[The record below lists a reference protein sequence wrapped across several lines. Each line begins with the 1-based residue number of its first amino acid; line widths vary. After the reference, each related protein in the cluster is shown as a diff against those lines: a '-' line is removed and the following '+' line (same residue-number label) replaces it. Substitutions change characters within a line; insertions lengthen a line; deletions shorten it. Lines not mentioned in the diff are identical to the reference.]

1 MFLPGF
7 LGLIFATVP
16 VVVITVFIISLVE
29 ALFILPA
36 HLAHASKPRQTPA
49 WQRPIEAVRLSMQ
62 RGLHHFTYQQFEPL
76 LQRALNQRL
85 LTVAMGVA
93 ILCVT
98 MAWAMSGRLG
108 FSLMPRVESD
118 QVQATVTLPIGSHI
132 SVSRELSQQLLDAAA
147 QLSEQEETLTFSS
160 TRSRSASAVVSSGR
174 LDRLATKGTWAS
186 APPKSAAAGIVK
198 TGFTG

>member
-1 MFLPGF
+1 
-7 LGLIFATVP
+7 
-16 VVVITVFIISLVE
+16 
-29 ALFILPA
+29 
-36 HLAHASKPRQTPA
+36 
-49 WQRPIEAVRLSMQ
+49 
-62 RGLHHFTYQQFEPL
+62 LHHFTYQQFEPL

-85 LTVAMGVA
+85 LTVSIGVA

-147 QLSEQEETLTFSS
+147 QLSEQEETLTFNS
-160 TRSRSASAVVSSGR
+160 TRSISRRKAWMPGLLLALPRSG
-174 LDRLATKGTWAS
+174 
-186 APPKSAAAGIVK
+186 GISL
-198 TGFTG
+198 GIC